1 MEDQKL
7 EIIVSYL
14 LRVGV
19 GASAALVLTGGILYL
34 AAHGSAVADYHTFRG
49 EPAGYRSLS
58 ELLTLE
64 TLRHGQGLIQ
74 LGLIVLIFTP
84 IARVALSL
92 IVFLSER
99 DQIYVAISAIVLA
112 TLLYSF
118 FSA

>member
-1 MEDQKL
+1 MEDQRL

-19 GASAALVLTGGILYL
+19 GASAVLVLTGGVLYL
-34 AAHGSAVADYHTFRG
+34 AAHGSAVADYHTFHG
-49 EPAGYRSLS
+49 EPAGYRTLS
-58 ELLTLE
+58 GLLTRE

-99 DQIYVAISAIVLA
+99 DRIYVAISAIVLA